1 MSTDFQCPAC
11 GAEFDLAVAFSHEV
25 DQRALSRLA
34 AVSIPLGARV
44 LRYVALFTPPK
55 QRLTMAKKLKLILQ
69 LLPDLERKAIT
80 HKGRDWPAPL
90 EAWAMA
96 FDQMLAARDAQR
108 LELPMKGHGYLYAV
122 LAGMAD
128 KHEAAQEAKR
138 EEDARLRPR
147 RDTVQVRGQA
157 LEIGAALDVVYGG
170 KDPALAAIDQSKR
183 NAAPIPAHLRERMQQ
198 IKRGQP

>member
-1 MSTDFQCPAC
+1 MNDITCPAC
-11 GAEFDLAVAFSHEV
+11 GAEFDLTVAFACEEER
-25 DQRALSRLA
+25 RAFARLA
-34 AVSIPLGARV
+34 SVSIPLGTRV
-44 LRYVALFTPPK
+44 LKYIALFTPPK
-55 QRLTMAKKLKLILQ
+55 QRLTSAKKLKLLMQ

-80 HKGRDWPAPL
+80 HKGRDWTAPL
-90 EAWAMA
+90 DAWAQA
-96 FDQMLAARDAQR
+96 IDQMLAARDAQR

>member
-1 MSTDFQCPAC
+1 VTDITCPAC
-11 GAEFDLAVAFSHEV
+11 GAEFDLTVAFACEEER
-25 DQRALSRLA
+25 RAFARLA
-34 AVSIPLGARV
+34 SVSIPLGTRV
-44 LRYVALFTPPK
+44 LKYIALFTPPK
-55 QRLTMAKKLKLILQ
+55 QRLTSAKKLKLLMQ

-80 HKGRDWPAPL
+80 HKGRDWTAPL
-90 EAWAMA
+90 DAWAQA
-96 FDQMLAARDAQR
+96 IDQMLAARDAQR

-170 KDPALAAIDQSKR
+170 KDPALAAIEQRER
-183 NAAPIPAHLRERMQQ
+183 NAAPIPAHLRARLDQL
-198 IKRGQP
+198 KKGTP

>member
-1 MSTDFQCPAC
+1 VTDITCPAC
-11 GAEFDLAVAFSHEV
+11 GAEFDLTVAFACEEER
-25 DQRALSRLA
+25 RAFARLA
-34 AVSIPLGARV
+34 SVSIPLGTRV
-44 LRYVALFTPPK
+44 LKYIALFTPPK
-55 QRLTMAKKLKLILQ
+55 QRLTSAKKLKLLMQ
-69 LLPDLERKAIT
+69 LLPDLERKVIT
-80 HKGRDWPAPL
+80 HKGRDWTAPL
-90 EAWAMA
+90 DAWAQA
-96 FDQMLAARDAQR
+96 IDQMLAARDAQR

-170 KDPALAAIDQSKR
+170 KDPALAAIEQRER
-183 NAAPIPAHLRERMQQ
+183 NAAPMPAHLRARLDQL
-198 IKRGQP
+198 KKGTP

>member
-1 MSTDFQCPAC
+1 MTDITCPAC
-11 GAEFDLAVAFSHEV
+11 GAEFDLTVAFACEEER
-25 DQRALSRLA
+25 RAFARLA
-34 AVSIPLGARV
+34 SVSIPLGTRV
-44 LRYVALFTPPK
+44 LKYIALFTPPK
-55 QRLTMAKKLKLILQ
+55 QRLTSAKKLKLLMQ
-69 LLPDLERKAIT
+69 LLPDLERKVIT
-80 HKGRDWPAPL
+80 HKGRDWTAPL
-90 EAWAMA
+90 DAWAQA
-96 FDQMLAARDAQR
+96 IDQMLAARDAQR

-170 KDPALAAIDQSKR
+170 KDPALAAIDQSER

>member
-1 MSTDFQCPAC
+1 MTDITCPAC
-11 GAEFDLAVAFSHEV
+11 GAEFDLTVAFACEEER
-25 DQRALSRLA
+25 RAFARLA
-34 AVSIPLGARV
+34 SVSIPLGTRV
-44 LRYVALFTPPK
+44 LKYIALFTPPK
-55 QRLTMAKKLKLILQ
+55 QRLTSAKKLKLLMQ
-69 LLPDLERKAIT
+69 LLPDLERKVIT

-90 EAWAMA
+90 DAWAQA
-96 FDQMLAARDAQR
+96 IDQMLAARDAQR

-138 EEDARLRPR
+138 EEDARLRPQR
-147 RDTVQVRGQA
+147 ASVQVRGQA
-157 LEIGAALDVVYGG
+157 LEIGAALDVVYSG
-170 KDPALAAIDQSKR
+170 KDPALVAIEQSKR

>member
-1 MSTDFQCPAC
+1 MTDITCPAC
-11 GAEFDLAVAFSHEV
+11 GAEFDLTVAFACEEER
-25 DQRALSRLA
+25 RAFARLA
-34 AVSIPLGARV
+34 SVSIPLGTRV
-44 LRYVALFTPPK
+44 LKYIALFTPPK
-55 QRLTMAKKLKLILQ
+55 QRLTSAKKLKLLMQ

-90 EAWAMA
+90 DAWAQA
-96 FDQMLAARDAQR
+96 IDQMLQRRDAGT
-108 LELPMKGHGYLYAV
+108 LELPLKGHGYLYAV

-170 KDPALAAIDQSKR
+170 KDPALAAIAQRER
-183 NAAPIPAHLRERMQQ
+183 NAAPMPADVRARIDQL
-198 IKRGQP
+198 KKGKP

>member
-1 MSTDFQCPAC
+1 MNDFTCPAC
-11 GAEFDLAVAFSHEV
+11 GAEFDLTVAFACEEER
-25 DQRALSRLA
+25 RAFARLA
-34 AVSIPLGARV
+34 SVSIPLGTRV
-44 LRYVALFTPPK
+44 LKYIALFTPPK
-55 QRLTMAKKLKLILQ
+55 QRLTSAKKLKLLMQ
-69 LLPDLERKAIT
+69 LLPDLERKVIT
-80 HKGRDWPAPL
+80 HKGRDWTAPL
-90 EAWAMA
+90 DAWAQA
-96 FDQMLAARDAQR
+96 IDQMLAARDAQR

>member
-1 MSTDFQCPAC
+1 MNDITCPAC
-11 GAEFDLAVAFSHEV
+11 GAEFDLTVAFSCEEER
-25 DQRALSRLA
+25 RAFARLA
-34 AVSIPLGARV
+34 SVSIPLGTRV
-44 LRYVALFTPPK
+44 LKYIALFTPPK
-55 QRLTMAKKLKLILQ
+55 QRLTSAKKLKLLMQ

-80 HKGRDWPAPL
+80 YKGRDWTAPL
-90 EAWAMA
+90 DAWAQA
-96 FDQMLAARDAQR
+96 IDQMLAARDAQR

-170 KDPALAAIDQSKR
+170 KDPALAAIEQRER
-183 NAAPIPAHLRERMQQ
+183 NAAPMPAHLRARLDQL
-198 IKRGQP
+198 KKGTP

>member
-1 MSTDFQCPAC
+1 MTDITCPAC
-11 GAEFDLAVAFSHEV
+11 GAEFDLTVAFSCEEER
-25 DQRALSRLA
+25 RAFARLA
-34 AVSIPLGARV
+34 SVSIPLGTRV
-44 LRYVALFTPPK
+44 LKYIALFTPPK
-55 QRLTMAKKLKLILQ
+55 QRLTSAKKLKLLMQ

-80 HKGRDWPAPL
+80 HKGRDWTAPL
-90 EAWAMA
+90 DAWAQA
-96 FDQMLAARDAQR
+96 IDQMLAARDAQR

-170 KDPALAAIDQSKR
+170 KDQALAAIDQSKR